1 MSTATATKTRPKRP
15 PKPVSRVGAGLP
27 ILEDNGCHLA
37 PTCAG
42 CWLVEC
48 WYVMTPETRRQLREA
63 LAMITPFVRQA
74 DPTIDAGGRPDSGE
88 RRSHVRAELAALEEE
103 SRMSLHDRLR
113 RLERQH
119 GAGPDAPREYERWI
133 DEPGGMV
140 RCFATGERLPADEF
154 ARRGGAVRQVTLD
167 LPPLGRT
174 DV

>member
-63 LAMITPFVRQA
+63 LAMIKPFVRQA
-74 DPTIDAGGRPDSGE
+74 DATIDADGPAGLSEQGR
-88 RRSHVRAELAALEEE
+88 
-103 SRMSLHDRLR
+103 
-113 RLERQH
+113 
-119 GAGPDAPREYERWI
+119 
-133 DEPGGMV
+133 
-140 RCFATGERLPADEF
+140 
-154 ARRGGAVRQVTLD
+154 
-167 LPPLGRT
+167 
-174 DV
+174 